1 MGVTQSAADG
11 QCETQTRVPLHGGF
25 ACVLANAAAAAAAA
39 AGAGAGA
46 AGVGAAAVVTV
57 ALDLEVA
64 EAHHVRQV
72 RVVQRADLLGARPL
86 CSEKGVRLVQ
96 Y

>member
-25 ACVLANAAAAAAAA
+25 VACVLAGAAAAAAA
-39 AGAGAGA
+39 AG
-46 AGVGAAAVVTV
+46 VGAAVVVTV

-64 EAHHVRQV
+64 EAHPVRQV
-72 RVVQRADLLGARPL
+72 RVVQRADLLDARPL
-86 CSEKGVRLVQ
+86 CSEKGVRLAQ